1 MKKLKYAL
9 LGILLLAGCEEAIVE
24 GVTSNSQVNDVTKPS
39 TSPDIGEVFSGS
51 LSGKAYRMTSQN
63 DWPDTMLI
71 IAFGSNGRYTLE
83 LVNINPNSGWANGPN
98 TLRFSGTWSV
108 NKGNL
113 KLSANNQNGYI
124 ESTLRKISNSVLCW
138 DLDELGACGIILVRV
153 KS

>member
-9 LGILLLAGCEEAIVE
+9 LGIMFLAGCEEAIVE

-83 LVNINPNSGWANGPN
+83 LVNINPGKGWANGPN
-98 TLRFSGTWSV
+98 ILQYSGTWSV

-113 KLSANNQNGYI
+113 KLGANNQNGYI
-124 ESTLRKISNSVLCW
+124 ESKLRKISNSVLCW
-138 DLDELGACGIILVRV
+138 DLDEFGACGIVLVRV